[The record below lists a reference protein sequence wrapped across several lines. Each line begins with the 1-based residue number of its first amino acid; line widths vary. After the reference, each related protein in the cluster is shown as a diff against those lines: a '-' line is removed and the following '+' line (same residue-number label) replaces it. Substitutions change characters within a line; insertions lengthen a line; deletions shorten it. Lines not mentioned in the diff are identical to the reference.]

1 MEATTRT
8 TGGRFHSPGK
18 FSLRFRPPNASS
30 RQRCIPCSLSMNGSG
45 GGGSSDRPISMSETR
60 TLPAVAA
67 ADAAVSQ
74 LKLAIS
80 ALETDPPSSSSGII
94 RLEVPIMEK
103 ISAIDWL
110 GAQQHLPRC
119 YFSGRAPKSERDII
133 AVAGNGNGF
142 YHGKGEQCLVGVA
155 GVGSAVYFRG
165 FGPFAKEDW
174 KSIKRFLSKDCP
186 LVRAYGAIRFD
197 ATRDISIEW
206 KEFGSFYFI
215 VPQVEFDEF
224 EDGSMLAT
232 TIAWDDS
239 LLWPWEQAMDG
250 LQATMNQ
257 LFLGFNKLAKP
268 LSTAAILSFSHV
280 PSEAAW
286 NVSVKKAL
294 QIIDRGNTDLIKVV
308 LARCTR
314 CVTNSAIDPL
324 ALLASLQVEGKN
336 AYQFYIQPPNSPAFI
351 GNTSSYFTER
361 FAAYQVKL

>member
-8 TGGRFHSPGK
+8 TGGRFHSTGK
-18 FSLRFRPPNASS
+18 FWLRFRPPNASS

-119 YFSGRAPKSERDII
+119 YFSGRAPKS
-133 AVAGNGNGF
+133 
-142 YHGKGEQCLVGVA
+142 
-155 GVGSAVYFRG
+155 VGSAVYFRG

-239 LLWPWEQAMDG
+239 LLWPWNKQWM
-250 LQATMNQ
+250 
-257 LFLGFNKLAKP
+257 GFKP
-268 LSTAAILSFSHV
+268 
-280 PSEAAW
+280 
-286 NVSVKKAL
+286 
-294 QIIDRGNTDLIKVV
+294 Q
-308 LARCTR
+308 
-314 CVTNSAIDPL
+314 
-324 ALLASLQVEGKN
+324 
-336 AYQFYIQPPNSPAFI
+336 
-351 GNTSSYFTER
+351 
-361 FAAYQVKL
+361 